1 MGILLIVPFLSGCG
15 LVFVNGPDPGWQ
27 DASADALVTMA
38 ITRPCT
44 ARRTL
49 VWVDGVLAAG
59 FLASFFE
66 TKSAGNYSVQTGY
79 GPFSGEYNYR
89 SYGYDYEL
97 ELVTAFSAFLVTAAG
112 AIKGLKKINDCRA
125 FHDRLNEERRRS
137 AQSQAT
143 YKWLD
148 DFSPVPDFG
157 VASQNLPAII
167 PPVLGFSLVFSGSIS
182 NSPDQ

>member
-1 MGILLIVPFLSGCG
+1 
-15 LVFVNGPDPGWQ
+15 
-27 DASADALVTMA
+27 MA

-44 ARRTL
+44 ASRTL

-59 FLASFFE
+59 FLTSFFE
-66 TKSAGNYSVQTGY
+66 TKPAGNYSVETG
-79 GPFSGEYNYR
+79 FHGEYR
-89 SYGYDYEL
+89 SFGYDYEL
-97 ELVTAFSAFLVTAAG
+97 NLVTTFSAFLVTAAG